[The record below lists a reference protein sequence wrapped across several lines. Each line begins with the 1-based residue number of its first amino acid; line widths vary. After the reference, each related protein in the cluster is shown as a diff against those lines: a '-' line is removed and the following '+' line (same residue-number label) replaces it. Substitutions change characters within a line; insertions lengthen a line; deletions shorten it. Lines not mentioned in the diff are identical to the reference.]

1 MFERI
6 DKISGIIKNLSIAC
20 FFIYSV
26 IFLVNINKTLDSIAK
41 DFNQTHSKLLTE
53 ISLVR
58 QDFTKTTNTALSKID
73 NRIISIEKN
82 LFSRIENIESKTFAS
97 VEKLNTNLDR
107 ITDESIAL
115 SRDYRTIPRDFT
127 NTITPINERMNCV
140 YNDSC
145 WPNLF
150 TDVLIDTRN
159 MARSGSNSFLTFN
172 KEVPKITN
180 EINKVSTSFANG
192 VPVILDN
199 VTKITNNIDRLTKPK
214 WYDRILG
221 IGANATLVYYNVT
234 RR

>member
-1 MFERI
+1 
-6 DKISGIIKNLSIAC
+6 
-20 FFIYSV
+20 
-26 IFLVNINKTLDSIAK
+26 
-41 DFNQTHSKLLTE
+41 
-53 ISLVR
+53 
-58 QDFTKTTNTALSKID
+58 
-73 NRIISIEKN
+73 
-82 LFSRIENIESKTFAS
+82 
-97 VEKLNTNLDR
+97 
-107 ITDESIAL
+107 
-115 SRDYRTIPRDFT
+115 
-127 NTITPINERMNCV
+127 
-140 YNDSC
+140 
-145 WPNLF
+145 
-150 TDVLIDTRN
+150 

>member
-6 DKISGIIKNLSIAC
+6 DKLTSIIKNLSIVC
-20 FFIYSV
+20 FFVYSI
-26 IFLVNINKTLDSIAK
+26 IFLVNLNKTLDSIAK
-41 DFNQTHSKLLTE
+41 DFNQTNTRLLTE

-58 QDFTKTTNTALSKID
+58 QDFTKTTNTAISKID

-97 VEKLNTNLDR
+97 VEKLNVNLDR

-127 NTITPINERMNCV
+127 NTIKPINERMNCV

-150 TDVLIDTRN
+150 TDVLVDTRN

-199 VTKITNNIDRLTKPK
+199 VTKITNNVDRLTKPK

>member
-1 MFERI
+1 
-6 DKISGIIKNLSIAC
+6 
-20 FFIYSV
+20 
-26 IFLVNINKTLDSIAK
+26 LVNINKTLDSIAK
-41 DFNQTHSKLLTE
+41 DFNQTHTKLLTE

>member
-1 MFERI
+1 
-6 DKISGIIKNLSIAC
+6 
-20 FFIYSV
+20 
-26 IFLVNINKTLDSIAK
+26 LVNINKTIDSIAK
-41 DFNQTHSKLLTE
+41 DFNQTHTKLLTE